1 MCLPGNPSPC
11 NRVSRDTA
19 WDALTSAPKAGA
31 KPARWHRAEQSRPAR
46 GRSWGPAG
54 RIAPPLAGKGSQ
66 KQAGEAGVG
75 DTDPLHVNAA
85 PLPPTNTRGPAP
97 LASPGCPRRKG
108 GRTGSSLGGSEQ
120 IPRKIERGPEE
131 VRSTPQPKRGPR
143 PLRGGGKAVHLGSH
157 FCQNPHFHPVLPY
170 HFSSPIPHLP
180 EYQQPPGAL
189 HNSENPYFTFLTFRP
204 LGPLCGSQWAPFL
217 LWRYFAIRTLGM
229 KPKLHKFSV
238 LGFSAYPFLLES
250 TPRSSTTIAI
260 LLPTTALD
268 PLQAWCLPSLGSFLS
283 PASAGTQLFSLLKN
297 PFFLSPQSPKAFFLM
312 PYLAPAWLFLFHPGS
327 QYLSQSNF
335 PFAT

>member
-1 MCLPGNPSPC
+1 MPPPQNCLALQIRFPPFTRRATPAPLTSGPPSAPLPLPPPSQYLAYRGPRVAPLASGQAWGEEHLLGVSWLALPPSPHCPQPPPSVPALRAAAAQAQRKGVCLPGNPSPC

-19 WDALTSAPKAGA
+19 WDALTSAPKARA
-31 KPARWHRAEQSRPAR
+31 KPARWLHAEPSRPAR
-46 GRSWGPAG
+46 GRPWGPAG

-131 VRSTPQPKRGPR
+131 VRSTPQPKQGPR

-157 FCQNPHFHPVLPY
+157 FCQNPHFHPALPY
-170 HFSSPIPHLP
+170 HSPHPSPTSQDTSNHLVLSTILKTP
-180 EYQQPPGAL
+180 IL
-189 HNSENPYFTFLTFRP
+189 HS
-204 LGPLCGSQWAPFL
+204 
-217 LWRYFAIRTLGM
+217 
-229 KPKLHKFSV
+229 
-238 LGFSAYPFLLES
+238 
-250 TPRSSTTIAI
+250 
-260 LLPTTALD
+260 
-268 PLQAWCLPSLGSFLS
+268 
-283 PASAGTQLFSLLKN
+283 
-297 PFFLSPQSPKAFFLM
+297 
-312 PYLAPAWLFLFHPGS
+312 
-327 QYLSQSNF
+327 
-335 PFAT
+335 